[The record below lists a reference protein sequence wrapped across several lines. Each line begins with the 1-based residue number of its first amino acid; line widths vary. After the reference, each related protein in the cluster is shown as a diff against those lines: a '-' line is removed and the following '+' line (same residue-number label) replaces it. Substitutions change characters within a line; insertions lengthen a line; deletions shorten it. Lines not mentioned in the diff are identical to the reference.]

1 MEIAYKTIYDKI
13 MKHIKKFNESVEE
26 KVNMYGYPTLT
37 DVETANY
44 HQILSWWRHLPSPGK
59 NIPNSL
65 SNEEFKIAI
74 DRQAEVMNLIADRF
88 KAGEGFTPSS
98 SKSIGWKNES
108 VNEDKPQKG
117 ICCPKCNYKN
127 AEYLGPKGDKIHGY
141 KCIKC
146 NTEYSILHEVVWPK
160 LPIDLVK
167 AKEIKN
173 VIDIINKYESWK
185 ENMNSTILDLNAKN
199 IDYLKWSYVDIYK
212 YYLEN
217 IANN

>member
-1 MEIAYKTIYDKI
+1 
-13 MKHIKKFNESVEE
+13 MKHIKRFNESIEE

-37 DVETANY
+37 DVETASY

-74 DRQAEVMNLIADRF
+74 DRQAEVMNLISDRF
-88 KAGEGFTPSS
+88 KAGEGFTPGA

-108 VNEDKPQKG
+108 HETKQKG
-117 ICCPKCNYKN
+117 ICCPKCDYKN
-127 AEYLGPKGDKIHGY
+127 AEFLGPKDDKEDSY

-146 NTEYSILHEVVWPK
+146 NTEYSILKEVVLNK
-160 LPIDLVK
+160 LPMDLVK
-167 AKEIKN
+167 NKDIKN
-173 VIDIINKYESWK
+173 TLDIINKYELWK
-185 ENMNSTILDLNAKN
+185 ENGIYDTFIELNSKGIE
-199 IDYLKWSYVDIYK
+199 YSEWSDADIYK

-217 IANN
+217 IA